1 MPGRLST
8 RPHSHFGLIHGIETA
23 FLTSGMV
30 LSTLAMLVV
39 VYIVLM
45 FLER

>member
-1 MPGRLST
+1 MLGRWNM
-8 RPHSHFGLIHGIETA
+8 RPHSHFGLIHSIETA

-39 VYIVLM
+39 VYIVLW
-45 FLER
+45 FLAR